1 MEAALRT
8 VYEKL
13 TGKTLEKVEFTA
25 VRGIE
30 GVKEATIDING
41 QPVKVAGAHGSGNAK
56 DLLDAIKSGEKSG
69 YAFIEIMGCPGG
81 CVNGGGQ
88 PIVTA
93 KERMYLDPK
102 VERAKAIYDEDASK
116 TIRKSHEN
124 PSIQKLYAEYL
135 GEPNGHKAHELLH
148 TTYSP
153 KSKY

>member
-1 MEAALRT
+1 
-8 VYEKL
+8 
-13 TGKTLEKVEFTA
+13 
-25 VRGIE
+25 
-30 GVKEATIDING
+30 
-41 QPVKVAGAHGSGNAK
+41 VKVAVAHGSGNAK